1 MLRPDAATPLAA
13 KTPVPWLAIAAV
25 TATVSVFAIA
35 QGLSYPLLSF
45 ILGRQGVSPTMIGLS
60 AAMSPLGMMISAS
73 QIPAIVKRLGGIT
86 TVTVCSLACATLFAL
101 IGLTQNVWLWFPL
114 RFMLGMSVIPLYV
127 LSEVWMMSLAPP
139 QQRGRFMGAYTSI
152 ISLGFASGPATLAVI
167 GTQGVLPFALGF
179 SAFLICGLFVRL
191 ASTRLPPFHEDEQQ
205 GTVRRFLPAAPT
217 LLVAVWV
224 AAATETSMLA
234 LFPTYGRS
242 MGLAEQQLATLLTIF
257 FFGNVALQIPLG
269 LVAER
274 LSARTVM
281 VGCAFLGTC
290 GCALLPL
297 VLATPWQWPVI
308 FFWGAFSYGMYTM
321 SVIELGQRFSG
332 TMLVAGNAAFAMMWG
347 FGGIAG
353 PPFSGSSMQVLG
365 PHGLPLV
372 LGIFSTGLLLVGV
385 VRARMRAA

>member
-1 MLRPDAATPLAA
+1 MSRSETATTPVA
-13 KTPVPWLAIAAV
+13 KAPVPWLAIAAV

-45 ILGRQGVSPTMIGLS
+45 ILGRQGLSPTMIGLS

-73 QIPAIVKRLGGIT
+73 QIPALVKRLGGIT
-86 TVTVCSLACATLFAL
+86 TVSLCSLVCATLFAL

-167 GTQGVLPFALGF
+167 GTQGALPFVLGF

-191 ASTRLPPFHEDEQQ
+191 AATRLPPFHEDEQQ

-242 MGLAEQQLATLLTIF
+242 MGLAEHQLATLLTVF

-274 LSARTVM
+274 WGARTVM
-281 VGCAFLGTC
+281 VLCALLATC

-297 VLATPWQWPVI
+297 VLGTPFQWPSI

-353 PPFSGSSMQVLG
+353 PPTSGVSMQLLG

-372 LGIFSTGLLLVGV
+372 LGIFSTCLLTVGV
-385 VRARMRAA
+385 VRARMRAV

>member
-1 MLRPDAATPLAA
+1 MSRSNTAASPAA
-13 KTPVPWLAIAAV
+13 HAPVQWLAMAAV
-25 TATVSVFAIA
+25 VATVSVFAIA
-35 QGLSYPLLSF
+35 QGLSYPMLSF
-45 ILGRQGVSPTMIGLS
+45 ILNRQGVSPTMIGLS
-60 AAMSPLGMMISAS
+60 AAMSPLGMMIMAT
-73 QIPAIVKRLGGIT
+73 QIPNIVKRLGGVT

-114 RFMLGMSVIPLYV
+114 RFLLGMSVIPLYV
-127 LSEVWMMSLAPP
+127 LSEVWMMSLTPP
-139 QQRGRFMGAYTSI
+139 HKRGRFMGAYTSI
-152 ISLGFASGPATLAVI
+152 ISLGFASGPATLSVI
-167 GTQGVLPFALGF
+167 GTQGATPFAMGF
-179 SAFLICGLFVRL
+179 AAFLICGLFVRL
-191 ASTRLPPFHEDEQQ
+191 AATRLPPFHEDEQQ

-234 LFPTYGRS
+234 LLPSYGRM
-242 MGLAEQQLATLLTIF
+242 MGLEDQQLATLLTVF

-274 LSARTVM
+274 LGARTVM
-281 VGCAFLGTC
+281 VICAFLATC
-290 GCALLPL
+290 GCALLPF
-297 VLATPWQWPVI
+297 VLGTAYQWPSI
-308 FFWGAFSYGMYTM
+308 FFWGAFCYGMYTM

-332 TMLVAGNAAFAMMWG
+332 SMLVAGNAAFAMMWG

-353 PPFSGSSMQVLG
+353 PPMSGASMQLLG
-365 PHGLPLV
+365 PHSLPLV

>member
-1 MLRPDAATPLAA
+1 MSQSQKASVPAVKA
-13 KTPVPWLAIAAV
+13 PVPWLAIAAV

-45 ILGRQGVSPTMIGLS
+45 ILGRQGVSPTLIGLS
-60 AAMSPLGMMISAS
+60 AAMSPLGMMISAT
-73 QIPAIVKRLGGIT
+73 QIPAIVKRLGGIR
-86 TVTVCSLACATLFAL
+86 TVTLCSLACATLFAL
-101 IGLTQNVWLWFPL
+101 IGLTQNLWLWFPL
-114 RFMLGMSVIPLYV
+114 RFLLGMSVIPLYV

-139 QQRGRFMGAYTSI
+139 RQRGRFMGAYTSI
-152 ISLGFASGPATLAVI
+152 ISLGFASGPATLALI
-167 GTQGVLPFALGF
+167 GTQGMLPFTMGF
-179 SAFLICGLFVRL
+179 AAFVVCGLFVRL
-191 ASTRLPPFHEDEQQ
+191 ASERLPPFHEDEQQ

-234 LFPTYGRS
+234 LLPTYGRS
-242 MGLAEQQLATLLTIF
+242 MGLEEQQLAKLLTVF

-281 VGCAFLGTC
+281 LICAFTATC

-297 VLATPWQWPVI
+297 VLGTAWQWPAV

-353 PPFSGSSMQVLG
+353 PPGSGIAMQTLG
-365 PHGLPLV
+365 PHGLPLM
-372 LGIFSTGLLLVGV
+372 LGLFSMSLWAVGL
-385 VRARMRAA
+385 VRARMRAG